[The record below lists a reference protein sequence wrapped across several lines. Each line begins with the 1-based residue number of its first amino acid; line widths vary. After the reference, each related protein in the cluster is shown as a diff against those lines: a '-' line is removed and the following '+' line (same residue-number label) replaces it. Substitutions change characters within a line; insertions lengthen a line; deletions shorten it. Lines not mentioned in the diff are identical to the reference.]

1 MLIAIGPSLEVIYEL
16 VVRHDVDRSESGNIR
31 KVVQHTLDHRF
42 ARDLEQWLGSVERQW
57 IKQGRITCGEND
69 DVHKRERSAGKINER
84 RGFHR
89 VHDSALHPTQ
99 RPYLKAF
106 LEHGDAV

>member
-1 MLIAIGPSLEVIYEL
+1 MLIAIGPSLEVICEL
-16 VVRHDVDRSESGNIR
+16 VVRHDVDRSESRNIR
-31 KVVQHTLDHRF
+31 EVVQHPLDHRF

-57 IKQGRITCGEND
+57 IKPGRITCGEND
-69 DVHKRERSAGKINER
+69 DVHKCETISRLNER

-106 LEHGDAV
+106 LERGDAV